1 MRCLAC
7 NVNLSDRESTRRSM
21 ATDEFLDLC
30 DHCFS
35 TVTDIL
41 PAYNIGEDEVDINGN
56 EDQEG

>member
-1 MRCLAC
+1 
-7 NVNLSDRESTRRSM
+7 M